1 VHKVVCLELDT
12 FQELRGQGQISDINK
27 VDTWHNFRYLLFYLF
42 FLKSKGVNLYLEVNL
57 TKDLCI
63 KINVSNVKR

>member
-27 VDTWHNFRYLLFYLF
+27 VDTWRNFRHLLFYL
-42 FLKSKGVNLYLEVNL
+42 YLFIFEEQRCEPL
-57 TKDLCI
+57 LG
-63 KINVSNVKR
+63 S